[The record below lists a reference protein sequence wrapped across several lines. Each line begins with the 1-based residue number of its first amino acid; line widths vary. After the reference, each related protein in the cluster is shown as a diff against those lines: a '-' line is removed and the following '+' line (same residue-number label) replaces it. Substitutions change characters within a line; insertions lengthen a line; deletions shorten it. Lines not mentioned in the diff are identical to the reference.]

1 MKYIRGMEEFT
12 LQDLK
17 LEDLTPADIYQI
29 HEDSSYTSVDKLKTT
44 IYNYREGY
52 AVLSTLNSTEE
63 D

>member
-1 MKYIRGMEEFT
+1 MEEFT

-44 IYNYREGY
+44 INGKNIYNYREGY